1 MVWPWK
7 SKRKNHCLYV
17 AGFFKRQPSIG
28 FVQPHLGRKLEI
40 KIRKFVSAKGR
51 PVFYTRVSLQ
61 RNFLVIVRC
70 SKGIQVFAS
79 ITAYNPAWFS
89 TDPSEKLWSQKMDVG
104 HKFFP
109 PLLLQPAP
117 CHDDIHLYHTPI
129 LVRSDN
135 GIGWQCWLRQV
146 KSYIGVFW
154 ELRQGMLTMAIC
166 LTFNEE
172 LSDLIS

>member
-1 MVWPWK
+1 MSQQSVDV
-7 SKRKNHCLYV
+7 LYTIV
-17 AGFFKRQPSIG
+17 R
-28 FVQPHLGRKLEI
+28 
-40 KIRKFVSAKGR
+40 
-51 PVFYTRVSLQ
+51 LQ

-109 PLLLQPAP
+109 PLLLLPAP

-146 KSYIGVFW
+146 KSYRSFLRAERRNAHYVHLSYLQWGFVWCNFIVSSSLKASLEM
-154 ELRQGMLTMAIC
+154 ELLPKPRKGGAKWFDSLRA
-166 LTFNEE
+166 LRP
-172 LSDLIS
+172 